1 MEFGRTNVAVTEAL
15 KVRTGTPADLDAVM
29 SLALAACE
37 DNELTN
43 ASPRKLL
50 EEIWPSLHLDRGIM
64 GLIGQTPLEA
74 AILLRVDS
82 MWYSEAPCLIERSI
96 FVAPEFRAAKG
107 GRARLLCDWA
117 YSVHITLNMPL
128 LIGIISNHRTEAKV
142 RLYERQ
148 FGPPAGAYWIVGA
161 HTGHKRVVA

>member
-1 MEFGRTNVAVTEAL
+1 MSFVKRKSVDAL

-50 EEIWPSLHLDRGIM
+50 EEIWPSLHLDHGIM
-64 GLIGQTPLEA
+64 GLIGQAPLEA

-96 FVAPEFRAAKG
+96 FVDPKYRAAKG
-107 GRARLLCDWA
+107 GRACLLCDWA
-117 YSVHITLNMPL
+117 RSVRSALDMPL
-128 LIGIISNHRTEAKV
+128 LIGIISSERTKGKV

-161 HTGHKRVVA
+161 HTGHKAA